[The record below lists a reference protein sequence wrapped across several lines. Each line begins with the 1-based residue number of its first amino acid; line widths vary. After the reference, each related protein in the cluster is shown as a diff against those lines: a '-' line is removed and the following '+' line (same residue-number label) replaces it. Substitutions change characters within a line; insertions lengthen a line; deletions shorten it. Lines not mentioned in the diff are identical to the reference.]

1 VLLDHDIRLWERI
14 ESMRR
19 LLAIAL
25 AIFAAPAAWAAA
37 ADPVSLSALLAGTAG
52 NWRGELQYRDYQSN
66 TWQGL
71 PMQVTVAAQPDDV
84 TVIRTAAFDDGPQT
98 GIVYITTISQLDPA
112 NGKQAYAVFRK
123 GRAAEAGAAQL
134 TLAAPPRDAT
144 HWSIVA
150 TENRRDGDS
159 MAQVRET
166 TTRDG
171 AQLVTL
177 KEVNPLD
184 DGKDE
189 WLPRNRT
196 VLTLVEG

>member
-1 VLLDHDIRLWERI
+1 
-14 ESMRR
+14 MRR
-19 LLAIAL
+19 LFAIAL
-25 AIFAAPAAWAAA
+25 TLVAASGASATT
-37 ADPVSLSALLAGTAG
+37 ADPISLAALLAGTAG
-52 NWRGELQYRDYQSN
+52 DWRGELQYRDYQSN

-71 PMQVTVAAQPDDV
+71 PMQVSVAVQPDHV

-112 NGKQAYAVFRK
+112 SGQQSYAVFRK
-123 GRAAEAGAAQL
+123 GRAAEAGSTQL
-134 TLAAPPRDAT
+134 TLAAPPRGAT

-150 TENRRDGDS
+150 TETRRDGDS
-159 MAQVRET
+159 PAQVRET

-177 KEVNPLD
+177 KEVNPAD
-184 DGKDE
+184 DGKDD

-196 VLTLVEG
+196 VLTLVGG